1 MTACPPILLKHYTAP
16 DILLAIVE
24 ISVIF
29 SPIRK
34 RNFLWKIISLITF
47 KREPMTALN
56 STTSVPRREG
66 AAKVTGAIRYVD
78 DLPLDDFLWGATV
91 RSSVPHGKILSI
103 NFDPAFD
110 WQNFTIVAAKDI
122 PGPNFVP
129 LLEKDQPVLADGVVR
144 HLYEP
149 IILLAHRD
157 RAMLEVAKQHVH
169 IDYQPL
175 PAIFELDEALKT
187 STPIF
192 GNDNLFKK
200 ILIDKGDVAKIFVA
214 AHEVFPGVYETGLQE
229 QVYLE
234 NQGMVAHYEQARDH
248 LKITGSMQCPY
259 YVHDGLKSIM
269 QLPDEHV
276 EIEQAAT
283 GGGFGGKEEYPT
295 IIAAHAALLARKS
308 GMTVKLIYDRHEDM
322 LATTKR
328 HPARV
333 TIRTALNKQGNILA
347 HDIDLLMDGGAYCT
361 LSPVVLSRAAIH
373 AAGPY
378 SWDNVRVH
386 ARSVATHTPPN
397 GAFRGFGA
405 PQSIFAFERHLD
417 RLAKHLGQRPDKLR
431 EKYLLR
437 PGQTTATGQR
447 LDDPAAAEVLANAVA
462 KTDFS
467 NKWKILPEENR
478 RRKWERRG
486 IGMALFFHGA
496 GFTGS
501 GEVYLASKVKV
512 GATAEGKIRVFTA
525 NTEMGQGKDTI
536 FAQIAAEAMNV
547 PLAQVEIV
555 LPNTTVVPNSGPS
568 VASRTAMV
576 VGKLVHDACEDLKK
590 KLSAEFGKPYAST
603 HLAKWAKEYLQRH
616 GSLEGWAQY
625 QPPPGV
631 QWDDKNYRGAAYGT
645 YAWACYVAEVTVALD
660 TFEVKVDRFY
670 AVQEIGK
677 ALNPVL
683 AHGQIEG
690 GVVQALGYALC
701 EEVKTKDGGMLN
713 ANLTNYIIPSFVDVP
728 SVEVEFIEH
737 PYAFGPSGAK
747 GIGELPM
754 DGPAPAVIN
763 AICHALEID
772 LCKIPATPECLCKT
786 YEAHQS

>member
-1 MTACPPILLKHYTAP
+1 MGNLDAT
-16 DILLAIVE
+16 
-24 ISVIF
+24 SNVI
-29 SPIRK
+29 
-34 RNFLWKIISLITF
+34 
-47 KREPMTALN
+47 
-56 STTSVPRREG
+56 PRREG

-78 DLPLDDFLWGATV
+78 DLPLNDFLWGATV
-91 RSSVPHGKILSI
+91 RSTIPHGKILSI
-103 NFDPAFD
+103 HFDPSFD
-110 WQNFTIVAAKDI
+110 WRDFTIVTAQDI

-129 LLEKDQPVLADGVVR
+129 LLEKDQPVLAEAMVR
-144 HLYEP
+144 HLHEP

-157 RAMLEVAKQHVH
+157 RAMLDAAKRHVR
-169 IDYQPL
+169 IDYEPL
-175 PAIFELDEALKT
+175 PAIIGLDEALLAQ
-187 STPIF
+187 TPIF
-192 GNDNLFKK
+192 GQDNLFKK
-200 ILIDKGDVAKIFVA
+200 ILIEKGELAKAIEA
-214 AHEVFPGVYETGLQE
+214 AHEIFSGVYETGHQE

-234 NQGMVAHYEQARDH
+234 NQGMVAHYDQAQRH

-259 YVHDGLKSIM
+259 YVQDGVKSIM
-269 QLPDEHV
+269 QLPDERV

-295 IIAAHAALLARKS
+295 LIAAHAALLSLKS
-308 GMTVKLIYDRHEDM
+308 GKTVKLVYDRHEDM

-333 TIRTALNKQGNILA
+333 TIRTALDGRGSVLG

-378 SWDNVRVH
+378 AWENVRVR

-405 PQSIFAFERHLD
+405 PQSIFAIERHLD
-417 RLAKHLGQRPDKLR
+417 RLAKHLHQEPHKLR
-431 EKYLLR
+431 KRYLLR
-437 PGQTTATGQR
+437 SGQTTATGQR
-447 LDDPAAAEVLANAVA
+447 IDDPAAADVLQRAVA
-462 KTDFS
+462 KTNFA
-467 NKWKILPEENR
+467 R
-478 RRKWERRG
+478 RRKILARENLKSRWERRG

-512 GATAEGKIRVFTA
+512 DATAEGKIRVFTA

-536 FAQIAAEAMNV
+536 FAQIAADAMNV
-547 PLAQVEIV
+547 SLAQVEIV
-555 LPNTTVVPNSGPS
+555 LPNTSLVPNSGPS

-590 KLSAEFGKPYAST
+590 KLTVEFGKPYKPA
-603 HLAKWAKEYLQRH
+603 HLAKWATEYLQRH
-616 GSLEGWAQY
+616 DALEGWAQY

-631 QWDDKNYRGAAYGT
+631 LWDDKNYRGAAYGT

-660 TFEVKVDRFY
+660 TFEVKVDRFH

-683 AHGQIEG
+683 AQGQIEG

-701 EEVKTKDGGMLN
+701 EEVKTQNGGMIN

-728 SVEVEFIEH
+728 PVEVEFIEH
-737 PYAFGPSGAK
+737 PYAYGPFGAK

-754 DGPAPAVIN
+754 DGPAPAVVN
-763 AICHALEID
+763 AICHALDID
-772 LCKIPATPECLCKT
+772 VCRIPATPEWLCKI
-786 YEAHQS
+786 YKA